1 MSETLSTT
9 DTKTSK
15 IVVLGL
21 IGTIIVGAAIWSY
34 SEFSADLMLDREK
47 AKILGAEYEKR
58 CQGSYEPQMCKRL
71 AGMHH
76 STCMRDAT
84 IASGG
89 DESEE
94 MRLYLECMTK
104 KEAESAL

>member
-1 MSETLSTT
+1 MSETMNTN
-9 DTKTSK
+9 DTKNSK

-21 IGTIIVGAAIWSY
+21 IGTMLLGTVIWSY

-58 CQGSYEPQMCKRL
+58 CQGSYEPQVCKRL

-76 STCMRDAT
+76 STCMREAT
-84 IASGG
+84 IESGG
-89 DESEE
+89 DSSAE

-104 KEAESAL
+104 KEAESAP

>member
-1 MSETLSTT
+1 M
-9 DTKTSK
+9 SK
-15 IVVLGL
+15 IVKTKDTKNSKLVVFVLLGTML
-21 IGTIIVGAAIWSY
+21 IGTAIWSY

-58 CQGSYEPQMCKRL
+58 CQGSYEPQVCKRL

-76 STCMRDAT
+76 GSCMREAT
-84 IASGG
+84 LASG
-89 DESEE
+89 DDSAEE

-104 KEAESAL
+104 KEAESAP